1 MLKKILLVAFA
12 LTAVRAQVPSL
23 GWCPEYVPM
32 ANFDIAKFLGT
43 WYEAE
48 RYFQLSEVVSRCV
61 MANYSR
67 GHDNKLRVSNEVTN
81 RFTGI
86 KRVLEGEIKP
96 AASKAEE
103 GKLHIKYTTVP
114 LTPETNYV
122 VLETDYKNFAV
133 LWNCNGIGP
142 FHTQNAWIMT
152 RARIPPGDVLQQAY
166 GVLDKYKISKTF
178 FVKTDQEDCAYLDSL
193 AATEKPIA
201 TPQSEI
207 PVEEAPQQLR
217 SAITPDETHVNQI
230 KDTEKKVEEPVEKI
244 VPTVNVK
251 AVKTDVPEKIEE
263 EKEDEEKKIIAD
275 KKEAIVIKDV
285 KEVKDEPTDKES
297 EDKIT
302 PVKVPEVIYKKSA
315 EKNEEKE
322 KEEKII
328 EKEENNMEK
337 AEAIAAEIPKLEPV
351 AETPDSKP
359 EEQAPNSQQAD
370 APKEELKNEN
380 KV

>member
-1 MLKKILLVAFA
+1 M
-12 LTAVRAQVPSL
+12 
-23 GWCPEYVPM
+23 
-32 ANFDIAKFLGT
+32 
-43 WYEAE
+43 
-48 RYFQLSEVVSRCV
+48 
-61 MANYSR
+61 
-67 GHDNKLRVSNEVTN
+67 
-81 RFTGI
+81 
-86 KRVLEGEIKP
+86 
-96 AASKAEE
+96 
-103 GKLHIKYTTVP
+103 
-114 LTPETNYV
+114 
-122 VLETDYKNFAV
+122 
-133 LWNCNGIGP
+133 
-142 FHTQNAWIMT
+142 
-152 RARIPPGDVLQQAY
+152 
-166 GVLDKYKISKTF
+166 DKYKISKTF

-193 AATEKPIA
+193 AATEKPMA

-244 VPTVNVK
+244 EPTVNVK

-285 KEVKDEPTDKES
+285 KEVKDETTDKES

-328 EKEENNMEK
+328 EKEENNTEK

-359 EEQAPNSQQAD
+359 EEQAPNSQAD
-370 APKEELKNEN
+370 APKEEIKNEN